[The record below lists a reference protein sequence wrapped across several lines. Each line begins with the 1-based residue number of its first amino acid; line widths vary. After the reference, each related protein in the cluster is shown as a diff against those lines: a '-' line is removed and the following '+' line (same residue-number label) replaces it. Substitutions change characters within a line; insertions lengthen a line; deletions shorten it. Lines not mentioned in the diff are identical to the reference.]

1 MGSNFLRT
9 VLFLPV
15 FLFSSMSFG
24 IENLDFD
31 CARALR
37 GKRLFQLSPSLQVEL
52 GERDILLRGKLYPFH
67 EMGMEQY
74 TGWSI
79 IDSQAARAF
88 RSLYDATF
96 ILEKGDRVFLL
107 NEAGEVSLSGYF
119 NEYFKETNYPQL
131 SPEPGSRR
139 TLIPRKKLISLFFKE
154 VPAVVI
160 KSYPEDRLARLKEN
174 LVPQMQAH
182 LRHLQD
188 PTRFIDVGS
197 GKKIELAAYE
207 IAVEGQLVLNPQPVQ
222 VGRNQIEG
230 FDIRL
235 RTPAGDYA
243 IRYGHRIFLI
253 NEKGE
258 QIFETKIRSDVGVD
272 IFQDRENP
280 EGLYQKLSQAKRVI
294 VVGQKQ

>member
-1 MGSNFLRT
+1 MGSNFLRMA
-9 VLFLPV
+9 LFLP
-15 FLFSSMSFG
+15 FLLFSSMSFG

-31 CARALR
+31 CARALQ
-37 GKRLFQLSPSLQVEL
+37 GKRLFQLSPSLRVEL

-119 NEYFKETNYPQL
+119 NEYFKGTNYPQL
-131 SPEPGSRR
+131 SPEPDSRR
-139 TLIPRKKLISLFFKE
+139 TLIPRKKLMSLFFKE

-160 KSYPEDRLARLKEN
+160 KSYPEDRLAMLKDH

-182 LRHLQD
+182 LQHLQD
-188 PTRFIDVGS
+188 PSRFIDVGS
-197 GKKIELAAYE
+197 GKKLELAFFE
-207 IAVEGQLVLNPQPVQ
+207 IAIEGQLVLNPKHFPV
-222 VGRNQIEG
+222 GPNQLEG

-235 RTPAGDYA
+235 RTPSGDYA
-243 IRYGHRIFLI
+243 IGYGHRIFLI

-258 QIFETKIRSDVGVD
+258 QILETKIRSDVGLD
-272 IFQDRENP
+272 IFKDRENP